1 MIVYSR
7 YSRHVHLLK
16 IKYDT
21 VDLDRAISHARTLKP
36 INAAVV
42 KSAYPGYRGTFG
54 LAGRCLVK
62 QQKAGKEG
70 ETLHQEVYHVTSLSS
85 LETPLLD
92 LQLLRPFSQLNCFK
106 LWVHESQCPFEPSP
120 AQFPALY
127 IPQNSA

>member
-1 MIVYSR
+1 MGSKVGRAQLFGAQGYPYRRDMIVYSR

-85 LETPLLD
+85 LETP
-92 LQLLRPFSQLNCFK
+92 FVGFTA
-106 LWVHESQCPFEPSP
+106 FE
-120 AQFPALY
+120 AFFAIELF
-127 IPQNSA
+127 

>member
-1 MIVYSR
+1 MLEI
-7 YSRHVHLLK
+7 
-16 IKYDT
+16 
-21 VDLDRAISHARTLKP
+21 
-36 INAAVV
+36 V

-70 ETLHQEVYHVTSLSS
+70 ETLHQEVDHVTSLSS
-85 LETPLLD
+85 LETPFVGFTA
-92 LQLLRPFSQLNCFK
+92 LRLFSQSNCFK
-106 LWVHESQCPFEPSP
+106 PWVHESQCPFEPSP